1 MCLLDLLI
9 LSSDY
14 EGFGLVIL
22 EALSVGVNVVSTNCK
37 TGPGEILRN
46 GEFGYLCKVGDVQA
60 LADSINTALNDPLPK
75 NMLMSRALDFSP
87 QKISQQYEKILIS

>member
-1 MCLLDLLI
+1 MSLVDLLK

-14 EGFGLVIL
+14 EDFGLVIS
-22 EALSVGVNVVSTNCK
+22 EVFGVGVNDVSTNCK

-87 QKISQQYEKILIS
+87 QKISQQYEKILI